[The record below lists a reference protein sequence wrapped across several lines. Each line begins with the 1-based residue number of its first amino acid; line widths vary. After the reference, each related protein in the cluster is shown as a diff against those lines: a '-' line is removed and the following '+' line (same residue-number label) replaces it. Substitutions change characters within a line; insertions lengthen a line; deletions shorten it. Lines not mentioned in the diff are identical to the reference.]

1 MPGPGVTVCSYLHLD
16 ISRSDVAVWMPLSLL
31 GFLHPG
37 WKLLFHVATASRC
50 IFMQVPKL
58 EWERWRCDRQ
68 ITLWLPGMCGSD
80 AARTFPR
87 TRRSSAICGHRV
99 CCTERRS
106 SETWNRFRFVFI
118 VLFGKFLL
126 LFTRGPLPRHH
137 RERVDST
144 PTTVTVTVTH
154 PG

>member
-50 IFMQVPKL
+50 IFMQVTKL

-68 ITLWLPGMCGSD
+68 ITLWQRRGEDVPSE
-80 AARTFPR
+80 AR

-106 SETWNRFRFVFI
+106 SETWNRSRFVFR
-118 VLFGKFLL
+118 VLFSKFLVLLL
-126 LFTRGPLPRHH
+126 LFTRGPLPRHQ
-137 RERVDST
+137 RESRYTT
-144 PTTVTVTVTH
+144 PTATVTH